1 MNATTIHASGV
12 EAGDLLIADNYDRRM
27 RLTVSST
34 SRTPITAI
42 DGLPADMISIEGI
55 NEPYAGHPVPRIFAY
70 GADEKVTVLR

>member
-12 EAGDLLIADNYDRRM
+12 EAGDLLIADNYE
-27 RLTVSST
+27 THVSST

-55 NEPYAGHPVPRIFAY
+55 NEPYAGYPVPRIFAY